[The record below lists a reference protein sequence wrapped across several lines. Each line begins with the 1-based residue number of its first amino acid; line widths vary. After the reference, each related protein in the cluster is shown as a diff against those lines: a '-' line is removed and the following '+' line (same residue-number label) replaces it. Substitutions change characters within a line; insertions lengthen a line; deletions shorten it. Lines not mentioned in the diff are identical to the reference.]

1 MLVRAWTS
9 PDNRSV
15 SPQAGSH
22 TGARGRALGQDSEA
36 PRLPLGPSYSGEP
49 QESLWGAG
57 GSGRK
62 KQILRSNRL
71 CTCRYPRLLGQKG
84 SRTYILLLCCYHHTQ
99 ASSLNLGRKCAE
111 KNGANQRQKTELR
124 WMRNT
129 DVYSQEENPS
139 LGRWRHKEP
148 QSRLREFGMEPL
160 PC

>member
-9 PDNRSV
+9 PDYRST

-36 PRLPLGPSYSGEP
+36 PRLPLGPSYGREP

-62 KQILRSNRL
+62 KQILRSDRL
-71 CTCRYPRLLGQKG
+71 CTCRHPRLLGEKG
-84 SRTYILLLCCYHHTQ
+84 ARTYILLLCCYHHTR

-111 KNGANQRQKTELR
+111 KKGVN
-124 WMRNT
+124 
-129 DVYSQEENPS
+129 
-139 LGRWRHKEP
+139 RWRKTAVFYRMWLHRVPLILHINYIFNTFIRDLTWEKT
-148 QSRLREFGMEPL
+148 SKLSGLR
-160 PC
+160 